1 MASATNLIALSY
13 ASNTLKY
20 ISTKTLNESKSNGLH
35 SERGIDD
42 RDAIA
47 SSFIVKNV
55 QFLITKDILGF
66 MEVANRESS
75 QGYFLKIVNSSEKFE
90 EVYPIVLIKKNKH
103 VEVHDSYWF
112 PLLAMERNNGVVLVG
127 LPNKIT
133 FGLITMMNDG
143 CVSTENVNHSLGR
156 YLLSSFSLLRA

>member
-1 MASATNLIALSY
+1 M
-13 ASNTLKY
+13 
-20 ISTKTLNESKSNGLH
+20 LNESKSNGLH

-42 RDAIA
+42 RDSIV

-90 EVYPIVLIKKNKH
+90 EVYPMVLIKKNKH

-143 CVSTENVNHSLGR
+143 CVMKNEEAVNLVKSVKDPQAAAKLLTTEALARKSKDDISCIVIRFG
-156 YLLSSFSLLRA
+156 